1 MAERGSKLAWQTVG
15 ASLVAPIV
23 VFLAVLLVRLEV
35 IDLATGV
42 DLLTLRIAQTIA
54 WGALALAVISLVFAR
69 RDWPRMGGAALG
81 ALAIALV
88 TVGTFAYVQMTSP
101 GAGPNDVT
109 TNVEDPP
116 PAGVASAG
124 GAPAACPGL
133 EAVPSQLALE
143 QAAPAL
149 RAADFRVSNARLFEA
164 RGSHDGFWFGRGHEA
179 VVRIRPG
186 RTDVR
191 VTATDDRPDGGATC
205 RLAAAIVSELQAAR

>member
-1 MAERGSKLAWQTVG
+1 MAERENRRGWQGVG

-23 VFLAVLLVRLEV
+23 VFLAVLLVRLGA

-69 RDWPRMGGAALG
+69 RDWPRRGRAAVA
-81 ALAIALV
+81 ALAIAVV
-88 TVGTFAYVQMTSP
+88 TVGAFVYVRMASP

-116 PAGVASAG
+116 PSGIASAG
-124 GAPAACPGL
+124 DPAPCPGL
-133 EAVPSQLALE
+133 EAVPTQLALE

-149 RAADFRVSNARLFEA
+149 QAAGFRVSNARLFEA
-164 RGSHDGFWFGRGHEA
+164 RGSHEGFWFGRRHEA

-191 VTATDDRPDGGATC
+191 VTATDDRSDGGATC
-205 RLAAAIVSELQAAR
+205 RLAVEVVRALQAAR